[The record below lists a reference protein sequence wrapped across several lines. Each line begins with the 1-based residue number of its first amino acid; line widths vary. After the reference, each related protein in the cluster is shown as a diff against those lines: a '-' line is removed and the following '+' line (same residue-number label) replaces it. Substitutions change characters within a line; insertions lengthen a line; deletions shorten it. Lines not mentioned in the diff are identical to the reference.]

1 MILWELNQ
9 TAFRILRKF
18 QSILPVTQ
26 KTKIQEHVKEQYPWL
41 QKAWFPMENL
51 LRRTRIKHQKNWN
64 SLSLTKPK
72 SPLRNQELPRKIFPL
87 GQTREEEENYWGKV
101 GGYLNRS
108 KREIWVEFR
117 IWTRKLTSKEW
128 VYYT

>member
-18 QSILPVTQ
+18 RSILPVTQ
-26 KTKIQEHVKEQYPWL
+26 KTKIQEHIKEQCPWL
-41 QKAWFPMENL
+41 QKAWFPMEDL
-51 LRRTRIKHQKNWN
+51 LRRTRIKHQKNWK

-72 SPLRNQELPRKIFPL
+72 PPVRNQALPRKIFPL
-87 GQTREEEENYWGKV
+87 AKQEKKKKIIEGKW
-101 GGYLNRS
+101 GYLNRS